1 MTAQPFEKSEP
12 FAVVDPDVPDD
23 IARLILTVPAELL
36 PDPLAMDLPE
46 RAAWA
51 GKPPRRRKDGDSWR
65 WLQYRDGWTAAR
77 LHRGGYVVLP
87 PSAALDGAEELAA
100 RIRQAS
106 DMLLG
111 SHEALAQ
118 AMLDE
123 ARIRAAVPREVFDIG
138 TVMQEAHQDDWPA
151 LKTKLTGRVEQL
163 ETLAHQ
169 VLQAQR
175 LALAEPE
182 PSREELYRTVPNIE
196 LVARAELGPSTAEI
210 AALTTRTH
218 DVVAVLSA
226 GGGGGGPAQDASA
239 GAETLPGLGRDV
251 SRLADRLAI
260 SGVCPDAEQLLRQAA
275 ELLGRQDPSCRVP
288 DAATSS
294 TVALGAR

>member
-1 MTAQPFEKSEP
+1 MSEP

-65 WLQYRDGWTAAR
+65 WLQYRNGWTAAR
-77 LHRGGYVVLP
+77 LHRGRYVVLP

-100 RIRQAS
+100 RIRQAA

-118 AMLDE
+118 GMLDE
-123 ARIRAAVPREVFDIG
+123 ARIRAAVPREVFDIA
-138 TVMQEAHQDDWPA
+138 TVMQEAHKDDWPA
-151 LKTKLTGRVEQL
+151 LKTKLTDRVEQL

-182 PSREELYRTVPNIE
+182 PSREELYQTDPNIE
-196 LVARAELGPSTAEI
+196 LVARAELGSSTTEI

-218 DVVAVLSA
+218 DVVAVLSVSSC
-226 GGGGGGPAQDASA
+226 GDGSPAQDASA

-251 SRLADRLAI
+251 SRLADRLAT

-275 ELLGRQDPSCRVP
+275 ELLVRQGSS
-288 DAATSS
+288 AA
-294 TVALGAR
+294 VR